1 MFTVNVDF
9 LGPNGPQGALAS
21 IIAKEGRLTPGLM
34 RPFIGSDGRSYVTIA
49 TYVKGDPK
57 KKESYKRDTI
67 PIQTNATLRRDEWKQ
82 LEQAVQAAATIR
94 LTGVQDLI
102 DNNCVKNLPNGMAAT
117 VLEWHTRS
125 QAHEATVSMDG
136 VNRGQGDRV
145 LYKHNYMPLPLLH
158 VDFEINERFLLTSRL
173 MGQGADVSEAAEA
186 ARAVTL
192 LREQMLF
199 TDITYSYGEK
209 DSNLRNS
216 IYSYV
221 NFPDRNTGSLT
232 AAWAIA
238 TAAQIIADV
247 IAMKQKSLDDLH
259 YGPWV
264 LYIPATYET
273 VMDKDY
279 DADAGTARQTVRQ
292 RILAIEGI
300 TAVKIADTL
309 VTNNVLLVEMR
320 PETVCLVR
328 GLPLQTVQWKEEGF
342 LINKFKVI
350 AMDVPQILS
359 DYNGR
364 CGLVHF
370 SI

>member
-1 MFTVNVDF
+1 MNVNVDF

-21 IIAKEGRLTPGLM
+21 MIAKEGRLTPGLM
-34 RPFIGSDGRSYVTIA
+34 RPFVGSDGRSYVTIA
-49 TYVKGDPK
+49 TYVGGDPK
-57 KKESYKRDTI
+57 KKESYKRNTV
-67 PIQTNATLRRDEWKQ
+67 PIQANATLRRDEWKQ
-82 LEQAVQAAATIR
+82 LEQAVQTAATIR

-102 DNNCVKNLPNGMAAT
+102 DNNCVMNIGNGMAST

-125 QAHEATVSMDG
+125 QAHQATISMDG
-136 VNRGQGDRV
+136 VNRSQGDRV
-145 LYKHNYMPLPLLH
+145 DYKHHYMPLPLLH
-158 VDFEINERFLLTSRL
+158 VDFEINERFLQTSRL
-173 MGQGADVSEAAEA
+173 NNRGADVSEAEEA

-199 TDITYSYGEK
+199 TDITYAYGEK
-209 DSNLRNS
+209 DTNLRNS

-221 NFPDRNTGSLT
+221 NFPDRNIDSLT
-232 AAWAIA
+232 AAWTSA

-259 YGPWV
+259 FGPWV

-273 VMDKDY
+273 VMDQDY
-279 DADAGTARQTVRQ
+279 DDDAGTSARTVRQ

-300 TAVKIADTL
+300 TSVKVADTL
-309 VTNNVLLVEMR
+309 ATNNVLLVEMR
-320 PETVCLVR
+320 PETVRLVR
-328 GLPLQTVQWKEEGF
+328 GLPLQTIQWKEEGF

-350 AMDVPQILS
+350 TLDVPQIRS

-364 CGLVHF
+364 CGLVHY

>member
-1 MFTVNVDF
+1 MQVNVDF
-9 LGPNGPQGALAS
+9 LGPNGPQGPLAG
-21 IIAKEGRLTPGLM
+21 IIAREGRLNPGLM
-34 RPFIGSDGRSYVTIA
+34 RPFIGRDGRSYVTVY
-49 TYVKGDPK
+49 TSGDPA
-57 KKESYKRDTI
+57 KKESYKTF

-82 LEQAVQAAATIR
+82 LEQAVQAAATMR

-102 DNNCVKNLPNGMAAT
+102 DANCVLNLGNGMAQT

-125 QAHEATVSMDG
+125 QAHEAAISMDA

-145 LYKHNYMPLPLLH
+145 DYKFNYMPLPLLH
-158 VDFEINERFLLTSRL
+158 VDFEINERFLQTSRL
-173 MGQGADVSEAAEA
+173 MGTGADVTEAAEA

-199 TDITYSYGEK
+199 TDLTYSYGEK

-221 NFPDRNTGSLT
+221 NFPDRNLGSLIVS
-232 AAWAIA
+232 WLSA
-238 TAAQIIADV
+238 TAAQILADV
-247 IAMKQKSLDDLH
+247 IAMKQSSLDDLH
-259 YGPWV
+259 FGPWV

-273 VMDKDY
+273 VMDQDF
-279 DADAGTARQTVRQ
+279 DTTTATGRTIRK
-292 RILAIEGI
+292 RLLEIEGI
-300 TAVKIADTL
+300 TAVKVADTL
-309 VTNNVLLVEMR
+309 ATNNVLLVEMK
-320 PETVCLVR
+320 PETVQLVR
-328 GLPLQTVQWKEEGF
+328 GLPLQTIQWKEEGF

-350 AMDVPQILS
+350 AMDLPRIRS

-364 CGLVHF
+364 CGLVHY